1 MIKVW
6 NPQIEIPNYD
16 LAIEL
21 PILSRDY
28 PVSIIERK
36 EFHNLYVGRQPSY
49 CYRYRIVFIAIQ
61 QAKGLLI
68 VENCFF
74 PIFFD

>member
-6 NPQIEIPNYD
+6 NPRIEIPNYD